1 MLKKFLKDAS
11 IYGISGFLS
20 RGIAIFLIPF
30 YTRVFTAADYGVIDL
45 LAIISSIAA
54 MSVSMQVTQAIA
66 RFYPSLTD
74 KNEKVAMV
82 SSALLFVV
90 FSYLLFLITSLALSD
105 WISLKLL
112 DSAELSEVYS
122 IWSSVVFF
130 TGIFYFIQNQLKWRF
145 ESKKFAIVSLVYTIL
160 SLSLTIL
167 FVLSFGLKLKGVFL
181 AKLIASILSSGMALF
196 FIRDDLKLTFDRK
209 ILLAM
214 LKFSIPLIPSSIG
227 VYVTNT
233 VHRILIKVILNLSSL
248 GLYGMSS
255 RLTSLVSVILNSFQ
269 GAITPLIM
277 ANYEKEETK
286 LQIAKLMRYYTLFS
300 ILIFTSISIFARE
313 ILIVLTTPAYYEAY
327 KLVPFLLIDKLF
339 FAAYV
344 LVPGLF
350 IAKKTPLLAKINILS
365 GFVNVLISFVLLKI
379 FGLIGAAIGTMSSS
393 LFMFVFQY
401 NYSQKYYYVNHE
413 KLKLILPFSFY
424 IIIIGIVYTI
434 NFDINFYTITLKLL
448 IILSIIPITIILG
461 LINKAEL
468 SYLINQ
474 GLIKFKILK

>member
-1 MLKKFLKDAS
+1 
-11 IYGISGFLS
+11 
-20 RGIAIFLIPF
+20 
-30 YTRVFTAADYGVIDL
+30 
-45 LAIISSIAA
+45 
-54 MSVSMQVTQAIA
+54 
-66 RFYPSLTD
+66 
-74 KNEKVAMV
+74 
-82 SSALLFVV
+82 
-90 FSYLLFLITSLALSD
+90 
-105 WISLKLL
+105 
-112 DSAELSEVYS
+112 
-122 IWSSVVFF
+122 
-130 TGIFYFIQNQLKWRF
+130 
-145 ESKKFAIVSLVYTIL
+145 
-160 SLSLTIL
+160 
-167 FVLSFGLKLKGVFL
+167 VLSFGLKLKGVFL